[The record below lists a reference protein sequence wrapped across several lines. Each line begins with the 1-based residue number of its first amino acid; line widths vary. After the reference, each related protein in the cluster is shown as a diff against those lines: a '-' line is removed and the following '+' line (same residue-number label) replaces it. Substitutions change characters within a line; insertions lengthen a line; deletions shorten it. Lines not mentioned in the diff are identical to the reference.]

1 METDCLLR
9 RLQIYFYE
17 FLINSHGITGLL
29 LKAKKIA
36 ASPSTTLSQKA
47 SKLMYRQE
55 SGLFDFRRTK
65 IPPLLLVIDRSD
77 DLVTPLLNKWTYQVE
92 SSRGNLKTIR
102 CITKFLTGLF
112 CVRMFHHLYNQIH
125 ATPIMEGSN
134 DEEEGDDSEEPQHI
148 DEVTLKI
155 LSISR
160 VYSSRFSQQ

>member
-77 DLVTPLLNKWTYQVE
+77 DLVTPLLNKWTYQAMVHKLIGIKDNKVDL
-92 SSRGNLKTIR
+92 GNAG
-102 CITKFLTGLF
+102 KFLKDQQL
-112 CVRMFHHLYNQIH
+112 CFH
-125 ATPIMEGSN
+125 
-134 DEEEGDDSEEPQHI
+134 
-148 DEVTLKI
+148 
-155 LSISR
+155 LSIS
-160 VYSSRFSQQ
+160 QL